1 VWAKVESLG
10 GGFESKAK
18 PSAGT
23 GKTMSLQQVPS
34 ILMVVLTLAFLT
46 PEASSRGESD
56 PDFPLAE
63 DQKFVFFRV
72 RFDSFGRRGRGRNP
86 GWHHDYPRAETHL
99 LKILGELTNIRTS
112 PDSYVIVQLEDPIF
126 HCFFDIQTL
135 DMVPPYSVRGGQP
148 EFLALRDERGRI
160 LAVAHFNNDIG
171 DFWEWS
177 DEGFY
182 PIGLSN
188 EAYKF
193 GINYV
198 IYAMTH

>member
-1 VWAKVESLG
+1 
-10 GGFESKAK
+10 
-18 PSAGT
+18 
-23 GKTMSLQQVPS
+23 MSLQQVPS

-160 LAVAHFNNDIG
+160 LAVANFNNDIG

-182 PIGLSN
+182 PIDLSN
-188 EAYKF
+188 EATSS
-193 GINYV
+193 GST
-198 IYAMTH
+198 MSSTL